1 METVPAQ
8 WAKHVGNAEWL
19 RMAHFPGRHFT
30 EVLVLEAELMIHAE
44 IMHPSS
50 ELRDAAWALCHALRS
65 NVNSLCILTLVSCGG
80 SCRASTMLGN
90 TQDICT
96 RSAPA

>member
-1 METVPAQ
+1 METISAQ
-8 WAKHVGNAEWL
+8 WAKHAGNTEWL
-19 RMAHFPGRHFT
+19 QMAHFPGRHFT
-30 EVLVLEAELMIHAE
+30 ELLVLEAELMIHAE

-80 SCRASTMLGN
+80 FCRAPITLGN
-90 TQDICT
+90 TQGIGT